1 MWVCC
6 VKTILPNFSC
16 LYIKRTALACFIF
29 PRRKDT
35 LNLLL
40 GVMLLS
46 DVEISVL
53 KQHTYLEVEKKKSVV
68 VAFFLS

>member
-1 MWVCC
+1 M
-6 VKTILPNFSC
+6 
-16 LYIKRTALACFIF
+16 
-29 PRRKDT
+29 
-35 LNLLL
+35 NLLL

-68 VAFFLS
+68 VAFFLSW